1 MVDFY
6 RAPPSTQALAPSDR
20 PAIVHDQDE
29 DDDGLGPLPTN
40 WEKAYTENGETYFI
54 E

>member
-6 RAPPSTQALAPSDR
+6 RAPPSQPFTNAER
-20 PAIVHDQDE
+20 FVDQEE
-29 DDDGLGPLPTN
+29 DNDSLGPLPTN

>member
-1 MVDFY
+1 MPTTMNFLQQQ
-6 RAPPSTQALAPSDR
+6 T
-20 PAIVHDQDE
+20 E
-29 DDDGLGPLPTN
+29 EDDGLGPLPAK

>member
-6 RAPPSTQALAPSDR
+6 RAPPSTQALASSER
-20 PAIVHDQDE
+20 PIINDQDE